1 MYIFNKSFKMKMK
14 SFVKYCLITSLAIIT
29 LAGCSRTVKRVDPSS
44 QTDLSGRWND
54 TDSRLTATA
63 MIEQMFGRSWAVAF
77 EQQHQKKPVIIV
89 GLVNNKSHEH
99 INTETFINDLERA
112 IVNNGSIRLVQ
123 AGDRREELR
132 RERAGQ
138 QEFASPETTKRW
150 GMELG
155 ADFMLQGTVNSIV
168 DSYKK
173 DQAVYYQIDLMLS
186 NIETNEIVWFGNK
199 EIKKMIRN

>member
-1 MYIFNKSFKMKMK
+1 MKIN
-14 SFVKYCLITSLAIIT
+14 SLVKYCLIAFLAVIT
-29 LAGCSRTVKRVDPSS
+29 LAGCSRTVKRVDPGT

-54 TDSRLTATA
+54 TDSRLTAIA
-63 MIEQMFGRSWAVAF
+63 MIEQMFGNRWAVVF
-77 EQQHQKKPVIIV
+77 EQQHGKRPVLIV

-123 AGDRREELR
+123 AGANREELR
-132 RERAGQ
+132 RERADQ
-138 QEFASPETTKRW
+138 QEFASRETAKRW
-150 GMELG
+150 GQELG
-155 ADFMLQGTVNSIV
+155 ADFMLQGSVNSIV

-173 DQAVYYQIDLMLS
+173 NQAVYYQIDLTLS
-186 NIETNEIVWFGNK
+186 NIETTERVWMGNK

>member
-1 MYIFNKSFKMKMK
+1 MYMK
-14 SFVKYCLITSLAIIT
+14 SFAKYCLIAILAMIT
-29 LAGCSRTVKRVDPSS
+29 LTGCSRSVKRIDPRT

-54 TDSRLTATA
+54 TDSRLTAQA
-63 MIEQMFGRSWAVAF
+63 MIEQMFGNAWAIRF
-77 EQQHQKKPVIIV
+77 EQQHQKRPVIVV

-99 INTETFINDLERA
+99 ISTETFIMDLERA
-112 IVNNGSIRLVQ
+112 IINNGSIRLVE

-138 QEFASPETTKRW
+138 QEFASPETAKRW
-150 GMELG
+150 GRELG

-168 DSYKK
+168 DQYKK
-173 DQAVYYQIDLMLS
+173 NQAVYYQIDLMLN
-186 NIETNEIVWFGNK
+186 NIETTERVWMGNK

>member
-1 MYIFNKSFKMKMK
+1 MKMK
-14 SFVKYCLITSLAIIT
+14 SFVKYCLITSLAVIT
-29 LAGCSRTVKRVDPSS
+29 LAGCSRTVKRVDPAS

-54 TDSRLTATA
+54 TDSRLTATS
-63 MIEQMFGRSWAVAF
+63 MIEHMFGNRWAEVF
-77 EQQHQKKPVIIV
+77 EQQHGKKPVIIV

-99 INTETFINDLERA
+99 INTETFIKDLESA
-112 IVNNGSIRLVQ
+112 IINNGSIRLVE
-123 AGDRREELR
+123 AGDKREELR

-138 QEFASPETTKRW
+138 QDFASPETAKRW
-150 GMELG
+150 GRELG

-173 DQAVYYQIDLMLS
+173 NQSVYYQVALTLS
-186 NIETNEIVWFGNK
+186 NIETNERVWQNNK

>member
-1 MYIFNKSFKMKMK
+1 MNMK
-14 SFVKYCLITSLAIIT
+14 SFVKYCLIPSLAVIT

-63 MIEQMFGRSWAVAF
+63 MIEQMFGNRWAEAF
-77 EQQHQKKPVIIV
+77 EQQHRKKPVIIV

-138 QEFASPETTKRW
+138 QEFASPETAKRW
-150 GMELG
+150 GQELG

-168 DSYKK
+168 DAYKK
-173 DQAVYYQIDLMLS
+173 NQAVYYQIDLMLS